1 MPTHSPEA
9 QFRTFHRHALLKDFA
24 NRFCEVFKRFLLL
37 SATSSRNMGKHLN
50 PKEIQLIETKAKTK
64 GVKAKDVIKLITKL
78 RQKKNL
84 PPPSETAVRRI
95 LRGETY
101 QRGRVDR
108 RGRQTVFGTQLKKT
122 VDKVR
127 RKLLKKADNQHRV
140 TWDLIMQEAKLKGK
154 VSDRTVRKHMNKA
167 GRKWRPARAKIDRSK
182 DNTVLMCA
190 LGRICLLHIY
200 SLV

>member
-1 MPTHSPEA
+1 
-9 QFRTFHRHALLKDFA
+9 
-24 NRFCEVFKRFLLL
+24 
-37 SATSSRNMGKHLN
+37 MGKHLN

-108 RGRQTVFGTQLKKT
+108 RGRQTVFGTQLKNT

-167 GRKWRPARAKIDRSK
+167 ERKWRPARAKIDRSK